1 MNILESNN
9 IFYDT
14 ETTNLTFLQV
24 ANDLRRL
31 GIKNNKFFLRLNDR
45 GLQGIDPHGPL
56 VYKSEELVYRII
68 NECMNNI
75 WYYLREVA
83 MIADQGNNKGARY
96 KLSRVI

>member
-31 GIKNNKFFLRLNDR
+31 GIKNNKFFLRLNDK
-45 GLQGIDPHGPL
+45 GLQGIDPHGP
-56 VYKSEELVYRII
+56 
-68 NECMNNI
+68 
-75 WYYLREVA
+75 
-83 MIADQGNNKGARY
+83 
-96 KLSRVI
+96 